1 MWKRKIELID
11 FGDIDF
17 VDLGDVGDET
27 KQLAPGGPYWDSIYF
42 NGWKQG
48 LE

>member
-1 MWKRKIELID
+1 MCKREIELID
-11 FGDIDF
+11 FGDVI
-17 VDLGDVGDET
+17 DLGDVGEET
-27 KQLAPGGPYWDSIYF
+27 KQLAPGGPYWDSIYW